1 MIQSPYKGAAERRT
15 GPGPVRVAAYCRV
28 STEKEEQLDSL
39 ARQKEFFAE
48 YAERTGYALVRI
60 YADEGVSGTSLRR
73 REAFRTLISDA
84 RQGRFD
90 MVVAKDISRF
100 ARNTVD
106 FLQSIRL
113 LKTLGINTVFLTAN
127 MESLGDSEFILTLFS
142 ALAQEESV
150 NLSKRVKFGKKIN
163 AKKGRVPTLIFGYR
177 RIDNFSLEIDPEEA
191 AVVRQIYQ
199 MYLKGFGFRRISR
212 QLNEEG
218 RLTKLGCQWE
228 PKGVRRILTDPIYC
242 GHYVNNK
249 YEIADVLE
257 RRQVLLPA
265 EENYHHL
272 RPDWAIIPEEEY
284 LAAQAALAERSCRS
298 GPSQDQAHYRH
309 SSRYAFS
316 GLIRCAECGYSFRR
330 IHDPKKNHAMPYW
343 LCSSYNH
350 NTSASCD
357 NAVRIRED
365 QLLHALQAHIIRAVG
380 DQSPLPQEIISAWEK
395 RSGPASDREER
406 LRAAELRRLQNKM
419 KRYQELYSEDLLPI
433 SEFREKREKLQRRL
447 ERLSSPSAEKRERI
461 VSEEDCRNELQRLLR
476 LEDWDHAELHRII
489 RQIRVEDT
497 GNVTVLLRSFDPGAD
512 PGPI

>member
-1 MIQSPYKGAAERRT
+1 
-15 GPGPVRVAAYCRV
+15 
-28 STEKEEQLDSL
+28 
-39 ARQKEFFAE
+39 
-48 YAERTGYALVRI
+48 
-60 YADEGVSGTSLRR
+60 
-73 REAFRTLISDA
+73 
-84 RQGRFD
+84 
-90 MVVAKDISRF
+90 
-100 ARNTVD
+100 
-106 FLQSIRL
+106 
-113 LKTLGINTVFLTAN
+113 
-127 MESLGDSEFILTLFS
+127 
-142 ALAQEESV
+142 
-150 NLSKRVKFGKKIN
+150 
-163 AKKGRVPTLIFGYR
+163 
-177 RIDNFSLEIDPEEA
+177 
-191 AVVRQIYQ
+191 
-199 MYLKGFGFRRISR
+199 
-212 QLNEEG
+212 
-218 RLTKLGCQWE
+218 
-228 PKGVRRILTDPIYC
+228 
-242 GHYVNNK
+242 
-249 YEIADVLE
+249 
-257 RRQVLLPA
+257 VLLPA